1 MVQQSTLGKVE
12 RLKSR
17 KLIDQVFREGKSFTI
32 FPYKVFYLLMGY
44 DGIAKT
50 AIPVPGKRARVGWS
64 GAPAP
69 LQAGFGASS
78 RHFKRAVDRN
88 RIKRL
93 GREAYRVQKQ
103 PLFDHL
109 RTKGISLAVFFVFT
123 GKEVPDHKTVT
134 GRIGLILQKLAR
146 ESA

>member
-1 MVQQSTLGKVE
+1 MVQQFTLSKAE

-17 KLIDQVFREGKSFTI
+17 KLIEQVFREGRNFMV
-32 FPYKVFYLLMGY
+32 FPYKVFYL
-44 DGIAKT
+44 
-50 AIPVPGKRARVGWS
+50 AIGRS
-64 GAPAP
+64 DAPAP

-103 PLFDHL
+103 ALFDHL
-109 RTKGISLAVFFVFT
+109 RARGISMAVFFVFT
-123 GKEVPDHKTVT
+123 GKELPDHKTAT
-134 GRIGLILQKLAR
+134 GKIGLILQKLIR
-146 ESA
+146 ETA